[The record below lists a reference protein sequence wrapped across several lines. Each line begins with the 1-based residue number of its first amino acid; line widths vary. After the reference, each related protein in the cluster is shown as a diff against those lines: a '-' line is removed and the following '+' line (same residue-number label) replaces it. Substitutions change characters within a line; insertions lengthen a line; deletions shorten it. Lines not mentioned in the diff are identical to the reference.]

1 MFQHIKVVLAILV
14 SIQISYVV
22 IYSVLQER
30 VGCHTAV
37 DALREIRQRKDNW
50 RG

>member
-14 SIQISYVV
+14 SILDFLCSNLL
-22 IYSVLQER
+22 VLQER